1 MDDVVQGSLGDCY
14 FLTAIS
20 ALSNYPYLIREKFR
34 TIEYNEIGYYEV
46 ILFIDGEWQVVFID
60 DYFVFDIDT
69 EDHKPAFAF
78 SKPNGLELWAVILE
92 KAWAKV
98 NGGYSLIVAGL
109 IHEAFEVLTGF
120 PSHHLLHQMVDKQ
133 DLFRRILDAKK
144 ENTLMGC
151 GSNGATDKEDIDGI
165 ICGHAYTLADA
176 RANEEVE
183 LIRVRQ

>member
-92 KAWAKV
+92 KA
-98 NGGYSLIVAGL
+98 
-109 IHEAFEVLTGF
+109 
-120 PSHHLLHQMVDKQ
+120 
-133 DLFRRILDAKK
+133 
-144 ENTLMGC
+144 
-151 GSNGATDKEDIDGI
+151 
-165 ICGHAYTLADA
+165 
-176 RANEEVE
+176 
-183 LIRVRQ
+183 